1 MSFVVTTAIK
11 KIRKLKARKKV
22 IQGGTSASKT
32 FGVLTVLIDMAAKK
46 PRLEVSVVSES
57 IPHLRRGA
65 MRDFK
70 KIMQMLNRWRDEG
83 WNETLLT
90 YKFVNGSYIEFF
102 SADQEAKL
110 RGARRQVLYINEAN
124 NITFDAYHQLAIRTS
139 QDIFIDFNP
148 TQEFWA
154 HTELKNDDDTDFIV
168 LTYKDNEALS
178 ETIVKEIEMA
188 KEKAH
193 TSTYWANWW
202 KVYGEGQVGSLEGVI
217 FDNWQMIDHIPDVA
231 RLVALGLDFGYTNDP
246 SALVAYYTWDDKI
259 VFDEI
264 IYAKGLSNE
273 AIAKEIQRYDFRD
286 AVIYADSA
294 EPKSI
299 DQIRSYGI
307 QIVGTG
313 KGRDS
318 VSFGISL
325 LQQKMF
331 YVTKTSLN
339 MIHELRSY
347 TWDKDKTGRRL
358 NTPIGTHNHSIDA
371 LRYIAMNKLSNSPSG
386 KYHLI

>member
-1 MSFVVTTAIK
+1 MFRVTTALEKIVSLEGRK
-11 KIRKLKARKKV
+11 KI
-22 IQGGTSASKT
+22 IQGGTSSSKT
-32 FGVLTVLIDMAAKK
+32 FSILSILIDTAIRYPK
-46 PRLEVSVVSES
+46 REISVVSET
-57 IPHLRRGA
+57 IPHLRRGCIK
-65 MRDFK
+65 DFK
-70 KIMQMLNRWRDEG
+70 NIMEMMNRWDDASY
-83 WNETLLT
+83 NKSTLRYT
-90 YKFVNGSYIEFF
+90 FSNGSYIEFF
-102 SADQEAKL
+102 SADHEAKL
-110 RGARRQVLYINEAN
+110 RGARRHILFVNEAN
-124 NITFDAYHQLAIRTS
+124 NIAFDAYYQMAIRTS
-139 QDIFIDFNP
+139 DFIYIDFNP

-154 HTELKNDDDTDFIV
+154 HTELKTDPDSDFII